1 MNAGTEE
8 SPRAAVLL
16 TFWVP
21 GGQYYS
27 WDVDFTYNSA
37 GDNYPGPAYCTHPYL
52 DPDNETWI
60 GIGANAKEGTMPGI
74 IPDENG
80 FIKIVLD
87 CRDYG
92 YETEEEQAAY
102 VSNFLNKEW
111 TIKVYNKTPC
121 AAG

>member
-1 MNAGTEE
+1 M
-8 SPRAAVLL
+8 LL

-21 GGQYYS
+21 GGQEYY
-27 WDVDFTYNSA
+27 WDIDFTYMST
-37 GDNYPGPAYCTHPYL
+37 GDNFPGPAYCTHPYL
-52 DPDNETWI
+52 DPDNESWI
-60 GIGANAKEGTMPGI
+60 FVGSNTKEGTMTGI

-80 FIKIVLD
+80 FVKIVLD

-92 YETEEEQAAY
+92 YETEQDQADY

-111 TIKVYNKTPC
+111 TIKVYNKRPC